1 MNLGLGVTASAA
13 CRHWGIKTVD
23 PCFHFLQAGSQSP
36 TQCNYITFA
45 LIAQTKL
52 TLYISLFNMV
62 QIKLSVAII
71 VVAAAVIAHAVAL
84 LADVN
89 NNLESVFIIHY

>member
-1 MNLGLGVTASAA
+1 MTASAA
-13 CRHWGIKTVD
+13 CRHSAAWGIKTVD
-23 PCFHFLQAGSQSP
+23 PCFHFLQAGSHPP
-36 TQCNYITFA
+36 THYNYITFA
-45 LIAQTKL
+45 LIAQAKL

-62 QIKLSVAII
+62 QIKLSVAI